1 MTRIGSLFSGY
12 GGLDLA
18 IMDVIPGASVAWHVE
33 FDKAPAAIL
42 AHHWPDV
49 PNHHDVTTVDWSA
62 VEPVDIITGGF
73 PCQDLSH
80 AGKRAGLRP
89 GTRSGL
95 WSHMAYAVNILRPR
109 LVVIENV
116 LGILSARAAGDV
128 EPCALCLGDDAAD
141 AVRALGAVCA
151 DLAALGYDARWTTV
165 RAADA
170 GACHG
175 RARVFIVAHP
185 NNVGS
190 DRRELVPRGGADLRT
205 IIGTF
210 ADSDGGRLVQRDA
223 GKRDVQLADQI
234 GEDSVDLLPAPGASA
249 HKSRLGGGSQQ
260 SRSLEARG
268 RRGEFPTP
276 DAHRSGRSEHGR
288 PEPMDE
294 KQPAAQHARSDVHGG
309 HAVTDFGPYADAI
322 SRHEVALGRPAPAP
336 TEPGK
341 NGPRLSPAFVEWMM
355 MLPAGHVTDTTIGL
369 SRSQQLKALG
379 NGVVPAEAA
388 LALRLLLGIFDATE
402 RDGGAL
408 LPTPNVKNNENR
420 QSSGYGPN
428 LGEALAMLPTPR
440 ASDGPNGGPGQRNG
454 RGDADTLSAISALL
468 PTPTPF
474 QMSNSETPDE
484 WLTRRKDVVK
494 RTGTHHGLPLPV
506 AAVAI
511 AEGKPILMSDPTA
524 SEDEWG
530 VGNV

>member
-1 MTRIGSLFSGY
+1 VTRIGSLFSGY

-18 IMDVIPGASVAWHVE
+18 VMDVIPDASVAWHVE

-49 PNHHDVTTVDWSA
+49 PNHHDVTTVDWAA

-95 WSHMAYAVNILRPR
+95 WSHMAYAVAVIRPS

-151 DLAALGYDARWTTV
+151 DLAALGFDARWTTV

-190 DRRELVPRGGADLRT
+190 DRGQFLSWGGADLRS

-210 ADSDGGRLVQRDA
+210 ANASGGSLAGTGATGDGLQQSAEHSA
-223 GKRDVQLADQI
+223 GFI
-234 GEDSVDLLPAPGASA
+234 DLLPTPDASA
-249 HKSRLGGGSQQ
+249 AKYRLGGGVSN
-260 SRSLEARG
+260 RAVWKHE
-268 RRGEFPTP
+268 P
-276 DAHRSGRSEHGR
+276 DA
-288 PEPMDE
+288 
-294 KQPAAQHARSDVHGG
+294 A
-309 HAVTDFGPYADAI
+309 
-322 SRHEVALGRPAPAP
+322 
-336 TEPGK
+336 
-341 NGPRLSPAFVEWMM
+341 
-355 MLPAGHVTDTTIGL
+355 
-369 SRSQQLKALG
+369 
-379 NGVVPAEAA
+379 
-388 LALRLLLGIFDATE
+388 
-402 RDGGAL
+402 
-408 LPTPNVKNNENR
+408 
-420 QSSGYGPN
+420 SS
-428 LGEALAMLPTPR
+428 
-440 ASDGPNGGPGQRNG
+440 
-454 RGDADTLSAISALL
+454 LL
-468 PTPTPF
+468 PTPTAQDAANNAGPS
-474 QMSNSETPDE
+474 QWVRNS
-484 WLTRRKDVVK
+484 
-494 RTGTHHGLPLPV
+494 LPLNTL
-506 AAVAI
+506 A
-511 AEGKPILMSDPTA
+511 MTFT
-524 SEDEWG
+524 EDTP
-530 VGNV
+530 

>member
-18 IMDVIPGASVAWHVE
+18 VMDVIPGASVAWHVE

-49 PNHHDVTTVDWSA
+49 PNHHDVTTVDWA
-62 VEPVDIITGGF
+62 TVEPVDIITGGF

-151 DLAALGYDARWTTV
+151 DLAALGFDARWTTV

-190 DRRELVPRGGADLRT
+190 DGRELVPRGGADLRT

-210 ADSDGGRLVQRDA
+210 ADASGRPLSGTGAAGHGLQQSAERDP
-223 GKRDVQLADQI
+223 QPL
-234 GEDSVDLLPAPGASA
+234 DLLPTPDASA
-249 HKSRLGGGSQQ
+249 HKYRLGGGRS
-260 SRSLEARG
+260 SRGVWKPE
-268 RRGEFPTP
+268 P
-276 DAHRSGRSEHGR
+276 DA
-288 PEPMDE
+288 
-294 KQPAAQHARSDVHGG
+294 
-309 HAVTDFGPYADAI
+309 
-322 SRHEVALGRPAPAP
+322 
-336 TEPGK
+336 
-341 NGPRLSPAFVEWMM
+341 
-355 MLPAGHVTDTTIGL
+355 
-369 SRSQQLKALG
+369 
-379 NGVVPAEAA
+379 
-388 LALRLLLGIFDATE
+388 AT
-402 RDGGAL
+402 
-408 LPTPNVKNNENR
+408 
-420 QSSGYGPN
+420 S
-428 LGEALAMLPTPR
+428 
-440 ASDGPNGGPGQRNG
+440 
-454 RGDADTLSAISALL
+454 LL
-468 PTPTPF
+468 PTPTAQDAANTAGPS
-474 QMSNSETPDE
+474 QWMRNS
-484 WLTRRKDVVK
+484 
-494 RTGTHHGLPLPV
+494 LPLNTL
-506 AAVAI
+506 AV
-511 AEGKPILMSDPTA
+511 TFT
-524 SEDEWG
+524 EDTP
-530 VGNV
+530 